1 MTAPGPRRLG
11 AGDPVAGDSSF
22 AFGAM
27 WRSALRNAARKPVGG
42 DAVEPSAGRA
52 SSDVPTAPSSSRV
65 VRDTRRDASDALEMH
80 VSVYNLPSA
89 LTRRT
94 PRVFVAL
101 LVEAPPEARV
111 PTHRGSKR
119 PGAPRGA
126 DAEASSSPTRAPR
139 DVRRGNWIVAGCT
152 EPTVV
157 PANARATRF
166 CVPVRVDGL
175 AGPLD
180 RGHLERLRARTKRIA
195 LALYRVPDAD
205 DADDAYVFADENL
218 SLATR
223 LERGLTTKRLETMEY
238 LGETSVNLGKVLV
251 EIAGRNRDASAR
263 DHYAL
268 TRNPARNAMLAG
280 NETNDATN
288 ETGSSISPFKRRGSS
303 LRKTAATPPFVDQLD
318 NGPIGLE
325 ILAAAPLFHP
335 PPSPRETGRVVADF
349 LVAFP
354 PPRIDPGG
362 AALAAHSA
370 YVRLCR
376 WAGDGYQPVYSS
388 LVCGSEE
395 EVRVE
400 PFLAGFPLGEG
411 KTGEGKTRGRG
422 PGTNALVARVPT
434 MHVPIGCLRGGGGST
449 REPGCML
456 TLTKTKTNGSDEFS
470 REHYPLPSPDAAWRL
485 EVVARLA
492 DGRDALVGAAEL
504 TPRELASAGARA
516 ALGDGPAALRC
527 DETDARDF
535 ADFDVSSPA
544 DGDARAVVLVE
555 RWAVRAGTRA
565 RPTDW
570 GPSTRRGGTNGGSES
585 VAETFSFFGEKIAAF
600 LGEKA
605 NVQTREG
612 RKGTNDDDDDDDDG
626 ELLAEKLA
634 ASAKEETKT
643 NSRGSAFSLQKEARI
658 SWTPSDSDWSASD
671 ASESDERETR
681 GYAPGR
687 TPRGQLRSSETKG
700 YLHIARRARFDASP
714 ETKPPVRSHQTET
727 DVPSTEAKNAFSS
740 SPARSDPRVIMTP
753 TRALLE
759 RASLA
764 RRVGNRADDAVAVA
778 EAGNASTSRALGL
791 GGGDDGSGRRDKQK
805 KGGRPKTD
813 SEAPSARRPVA
824 EAKFRPDPRLV
835 AAADDAVRVAVADR
849 LQSETRGELVESALR
864 VRRELLKKLTGE
876 LRYLEQRSRREAR
889 AGLGV
894 RGQHTASSAA
904 ARRKSERV

>member
-1 MTAPGPRRLG
+1 
-11 AGDPVAGDSSF
+11 
-22 AFGAM
+22 
-27 WRSALRNAARKPVGG
+27 
-42 DAVEPSAGRA
+42 
-52 SSDVPTAPSSSRV
+52 
-65 VRDTRRDASDALEMH
+65 
-80 VSVYNLPSA
+80 
-89 LTRRT
+89 
-94 PRVFVAL
+94 
-101 LVEAPPEARV
+101 
-111 PTHRGSKR
+111 
-119 PGAPRGA
+119 
-126 DAEASSSPTRAPR
+126 
-139 DVRRGNWIVAGCT
+139 
-152 EPTVV
+152 
-157 PANARATRF
+157 
-166 CVPVRVDGL
+166 
-175 AGPLD
+175 
-180 RGHLERLRARTKRIA
+180 
-195 LALYRVPDAD
+195 
-205 DADDAYVFADENL
+205 
-218 SLATR
+218 
-223 LERGLTTKRLETMEY
+223 
-238 LGETSVNLGKVLV
+238 
-251 EIAGRNRDASAR
+251 
-263 DHYAL
+263 
-268 TRNPARNAMLAG
+268 
-280 NETNDATN
+280 
-288 ETGSSISPFKRRGSS
+288 
-303 LRKTAATPPFVDQLD
+303 
-318 NGPIGLE
+318 
-325 ILAAAPLFHP
+325 
-335 PPSPRETGRVVADF
+335 
-349 LVAFP
+349 
-354 PPRIDPGG
+354 
-362 AALAAHSA
+362 
-370 YVRLCR
+370 
-376 WAGDGYQPVYSS
+376 
-388 LVCGSEE
+388 
-395 EVRVE
+395 
-400 PFLAGFPLGEG
+400 
-411 KTGEGKTRGRG
+411 
-422 PGTNALVARVPT
+422 
-434 MHVPIGCLRGGGGST
+434 
-449 REPGCML
+449 
-456 TLTKTKTNGSDEFS
+456 
-470 REHYPLPSPDAAWRL
+470 
-485 EVVARLA
+485 
-492 DGRDALVGAAEL
+492 
-504 TPRELASAGARA
+504 
-516 ALGDGPAALRC
+516 
-527 DETDARDF
+527 
-535 ADFDVSSPA
+535 
-544 DGDARAVVLVE
+544 
-555 RWAVRAGTRA
+555 
-565 RPTDW
+565 
-570 GPSTRRGGTNGGSES
+570 
-585 VAETFSFFGEKIAAF
+585 

-643 NSRGSAFSLQKEARI
+643 NSRGSAFSLQKEARV

>member
-1 MTAPGPRRLG
+1 M
-11 AGDPVAGDSSF
+11 
-22 AFGAM
+22 
-27 WRSALRNAARKPVGG
+27 
-42 DAVEPSAGRA
+42 
-52 SSDVPTAPSSSRV
+52 
-65 VRDTRRDASDALEMH
+65 
-80 VSVYNLPSA
+80 
-89 LTRRT
+89 
-94 PRVFVAL
+94 
-101 LVEAPPEARV
+101 
-111 PTHRGSKR
+111 
-119 PGAPRGA
+119 
-126 DAEASSSPTRAPR
+126 
-139 DVRRGNWIVAGCT
+139 
-152 EPTVV
+152 
-157 PANARATRF
+157 
-166 CVPVRVDGL
+166 
-175 AGPLD
+175 
-180 RGHLERLRARTKRIA
+180 
-195 LALYRVPDAD
+195 
-205 DADDAYVFADENL
+205 
-218 SLATR
+218 
-223 LERGLTTKRLETMEY
+223 
-238 LGETSVNLGKVLV
+238 
-251 EIAGRNRDASAR
+251 
-263 DHYAL
+263 YAH
-268 TRNPARNAMLAG
+268 A
-280 NETNDATN
+280 
-288 ETGSSISPFKRRGSS
+288 
-303 LRKTAATPPFVDQLD
+303 
-318 NGPIGLE
+318 
-325 ILAAAPLFHP
+325 
-335 PPSPRETGRVVADF
+335 
-349 LVAFP
+349 
-354 PPRIDPGG
+354 
-362 AALAAHSA
+362 
-370 YVRLCR
+370 
-376 WAGDGYQPVYSS
+376 
-388 LVCGSEE
+388 
-395 EVRVE
+395 
-400 PFLAGFPLGEG
+400 
-411 KTGEGKTRGRG
+411 
-422 PGTNALVARVPT
+422 
-434 MHVPIGCLRGGGGST
+434 
-449 REPGCML
+449 
-456 TLTKTKTNGSDEFS
+456 TKTKTNGSDGFRGNTIPS
-470 REHYPLPSPDAAWRL
+470 RLQTRRGAWKWSRASRMAAARSWAPPSSRRATR
-485 EVVARLA
+485 R
-492 DGRDALVGAAEL
+492 R
-504 TPRELASAGARA
+504 GARA

-643 NSRGSAFSLQKEARI
+643 NSRGSAREARV

-740 SPARSDPRVIMTP
+740 SPARSDARVIMTP

>member
-1 MTAPGPRRLG
+1 
-11 AGDPVAGDSSF
+11 
-22 AFGAM
+22 M

-111 PTHRGSKR
+111 PTHRGSR
-119 PGAPRGA
+119 GPGAPHGA
-126 DAEASSSPTRAPR
+126 DTEASSSLSSRAPR
-139 DVRRGNWIVAGCT
+139 DALSRRGNWIVAGCT
-152 EPTVV
+152 EPSVV

-180 RGHLERLRARTKRIA
+180 RGHLERLRARSKRIA

-218 SLATR
+218 SLQTR
-223 LERGLTTKRLETMEY
+223 LERRVTTKRLETMEY
-238 LGETSVNLGKVLV
+238 LGETFVNLGKVLV
-251 EIAGRNRDASAR
+251 AVANENRRDASAR

-268 TRNPARNAMLAG
+268 TRNPARHDAVLSG

-288 ETGSSISPFKRRGSS
+288 ETSAISAFKRRGSS
-303 LRKTAATPPFVDQLD
+303 LRKTAATES
-318 NGPIGLE
+318 GPIGLE
-325 ILAAAPLFHP
+325 ILAAAPFFHP
-335 PPSPRETGRVVADF
+335 PPSPLETGRVVADF

-400 PFLAGFPLGEG
+400 PFLAVRGGEGETGFPLG
-411 KTGEGKTRGRG
+411 KT

-434 MHVPIGCLRGGGGST
+434 MHVPIACLRGGGGST

-456 TLTKTKTNGSDEFS
+456 TLTKTKTKGSDGEAGPTNGEAPFKGSS

-504 TPRELASAGARA
+504 TPRELAAAGARA
-516 ALGDGPAALRC
+516 ALGDGPVALRC
-527 DETDARDF
+527 DEMDARDF

-565 RPTDW
+565 RQTDFFVE
-570 GPSTRRGGTNGGSES
+570 GETRRGGTLGGSES
-585 VAETFSFFGEKIAAF
+585 VSETFSRGRVKGKKEANTRCEGDDEK
-600 LGEKA
+600 LGE
-605 NVQTREG
+605 R
-612 RKGTNDDDDDDDDG
+612 R
-626 ELLAEKLA
+626 EKLA
-634 ASAKEETKT
+634 AEIKSSKEETKT
-643 NSRGSAFSLQKEARI
+643 NSELGELGSAREARV
-658 SWTPSDSDWSASD
+658 SWTPSSDSDWSASD
-671 ASESDERETR
+671 ASDSDEPRST
-681 GYAPGR
+681 APIRSGR
-687 TPRGQLRSSETKG
+687 TPRFSETETKG
-700 YLHIARRARFDASP
+700 YLHIARRARADASP
-714 ETKPPVRSHQTET
+714 SDSPPSQT
-727 DVPSTEAKNAFSS
+727 DVPSTEANDASS
-740 SPARSDPRVIMTP
+740 SFLARRDTRAIMTP

-764 RRVGNRADDAVAVA
+764 RRGDSRLDIRADDAVAVA
-778 EAGNASTSRALGL
+778 EARNASTSRALGL
-791 GGGDDGSGRRDKQK
+791 GGGDGSGSRNKQK
-805 KGGRPKTD
+805 NGQRPKTD
-813 SEAPSARRPVA
+813 SGEPSARRPVA

-835 AAADDAVRVAVADR
+835 AAADDAVRAAVADR

>member
-111 PTHRGSKR
+111 PTHRKSRG

-126 DAEASSSPTRAPR
+126 DTEASSSPTRAPR

-180 RGHLERLRARTKRIA
+180 RGHLERLRARTKKIA

-303 LRKTAATPPFVDQLD
+303 LRKTAVTES
-318 NGPIGLE
+318 GPIGLE

-376 WAGDGYQPVYSS
+376 WAGDGYAGQ
-388 LVCGSEE
+388 LAVCGSEE
-395 EVRVE
+395 V
-400 PFLAGFPLGEG
+400 
-411 KTGEGKTRGRG
+411 
-422 PGTNALVARVPT
+422 
-434 MHVPIGCLRGGGGST
+434 GGS
-449 REPGCML
+449 
-456 TLTKTKTNGSDEFS
+456 
-470 REHYPLPSPDAAWRL
+470 PSSA
-485 EVVARLA
+485 
-492 DGRDALVGAAEL
+492 
-504 TPRELASAGARA
+504 TPREGK
-516 ALGDGPAALRC
+516 
-527 DETDARDF
+527 
-535 ADFDVSSPA
+535 
-544 DGDARAVVLVE
+544 
-555 RWAVRAGTRA
+555 
-565 RPTDW
+565 
-570 GPSTRRGGTNGGSES
+570 RG
-585 VAETFSFFGEKIAAF
+585 V
-600 LGEKA
+600 
-605 NVQTREG
+605 G
-612 RKGTNDDDDDDDDG
+612 R
-626 ELLAEKLA
+626 
-634 ASAKEETKT
+634 
-643 NSRGSAFSLQKEARI
+643 
-658 SWTPSDSDWSASD
+658 
-671 ASESDERETR
+671 DER
-681 GYAPGR
+681 P
-687 TPRGQLRSSETKG
+687 S
-700 YLHIARRARFDASP
+700 RRPHHASIGCW
-714 ETKPPVRSHQTET
+714 R
-727 DVPSTEAKNAFSS
+727 
-740 SPARSDPRVIMTP
+740 R
-753 TRALLE
+753 
-759 RASLA
+759 
-764 RRVGNRADDAVAVA
+764 RRVDAEPDGAHAD
-778 EAGNASTSRALGL
+778 EN
-791 GGGDDGSGRRDKQK
+791 
-805 KGGRPKTD
+805 
-813 SEAPSARRPVA
+813 EN
-824 EAKFRPDPRLV
+824 EN
-835 AAADDAVRVAVADR
+835 
-849 LQSETRGELVESALR
+849 ENE
-864 VRRELLKKLTGE
+864 
-876 LRYLEQRSRREAR
+876 
-889 AGLGV
+889 
-894 RGQHTASSAA
+894 
-904 ARRKSERV
+904 RK

>member
-1 MTAPGPRRLG
+1 
-11 AGDPVAGDSSF
+11 
-22 AFGAM
+22 M

-111 PTHRGSKR
+111 PTHRGSR
-119 PGAPRGA
+119 GPGAPHGA
-126 DAEASSSPTRAPR
+126 DTEASSSPTRAPR
-139 DVRRGNWIVAGCT
+139 DARRGNWIVAGCT
-152 EPTVV
+152 EPAVV

-180 RGHLERLRARTKRIA
+180 RGHLERLRARSKRIA

-218 SLATR
+218 SLETR
-223 LERGLTTKRLETMEY
+223 LERRVTTKRLETMEY

-251 EIAGRNRDASAR
+251 AVANENANENVRDASAR

-268 TRNPARNAMLAG
+268 TRNPARDAERLFGGNG
-280 NETNDATN
+280 NETNDETNDETN
-288 ETGSSISPFKRRGSS
+288 ETFGAPIFAFKRRGSS
-303 LRKTAATPPFVDQLD
+303 LRKTAATPPS
-318 NGPIGLE
+318 GPGPGPIPGPMDTIGLE
-325 ILAAAPLFHP
+325 ILAAAPFFHP
-335 PPSPRETGRVVADF
+335 PPSPLETGRVVADF

-400 PFLAGFPLGEG
+400 PFLAVRGGEG
-411 KTGEGKTRGRG
+411 KTGFPLGKT

-434 MHVPIGCLRGGGGST
+434 MHVPIACLRGGGGST

-456 TLTKTKTNGSDEFS
+456 TLTKTKTKGSDGEAGPTNGEAPFKGSS
-470 REHYPLPSPDAAWRL
+470 REYYPLPSPDAAWRL

-504 TPRELASAGARA
+504 TPRELAAAGARA

-527 DETDARDF
+527 DEMDARDF
-535 ADFDVSSPA
+535 ADFDVSSPV

-565 RPTDW
+565 RRTDR
-570 GPSTRRGGTNGGSES
+570 GETRRGGTLIRGSES
-585 VAETFSFFGEKIAAF
+585 VCFETFSLSGKKNAHAF
-600 LGEKA
+600 NAFSGKKEA
-605 NVQTREG
+605 NARREG
-612 RKGTNDDDDDDDDG
+612 DDDDG
-626 ELLAEKLA
+626 ERREKLA
-634 ASAKEETKT
+634 AEEAKEETKT
-643 NSRGSAFSLQKEARI
+643 NSELGSAREARVF
-658 SWTPSDSDWSASD
+658 SETPSSDSDWSASD
-671 ASESDERETR
+671 ASDSDEPRST
-681 GYAPGR
+681 APIRSGR
-687 TPRGQLRSSETKG
+687 TPRFSETETKG
-700 YLHIARRARFDASP
+700 YLHIARRARADASP
-714 ETKPPVRSHQTET
+714 SDSPPSQT
-727 DVPSTEAKNAFSS
+727 DVPSTEAKNASS
-740 SPARSDPRVIMTP
+740 SFLARRDTRAIMTP

-764 RRVGNRADDAVAVA
+764 RRGDSRLDIRADDAVAVA
-778 EAGNASTSRALGL
+778 EARNASTSRALGL
-791 GGGDDGSGRRDKQK
+791 GGGDGSGSRNKQK
-805 KGGRPKTD
+805 NGQRPKTD
-813 SEAPSARRPVA
+813 SGEPSARRPVA

-835 AAADDAVRVAVADR
+835 AAADDAVRAAVADR

-864 VRRELLKKLTGE
+864 IRRELLKKLTGE

>member
-1 MTAPGPRRLG
+1 MTSCDAGRFVTMVIKLRPKMVAGRARPPAEPFFAVEICINLISSLRDRPRPASTRGRGPGR
-11 AGDPVAGDSSF
+11 GDSSLT
-22 AFGAM
+22 FGAM

-42 DAVEPSAGRA
+42 DAVEPSAGRI

-111 PTHRGSKR
+111 PTHRKSRG

-126 DAEASSSPTRAPR
+126 DTEASSSPTRAPR

-180 RGHLERLRARTKRIA
+180 RGHLERLRARTKKIA

-303 LRKTAATPPFVDQLD
+303 LRKTAVTES
-318 NGPIGLE
+318 GPIGLE

-411 KTGEGKTRGRG
+411 KPAGE
-422 PGTNALVARVPT
+422 NA
-434 MHVPIGCLRGGGGST
+434 G
-449 REPGCML
+449 
-456 TLTKTKTNGSDEFS
+456 
-470 REHYPLPSPDAAWRL
+470 
-485 EVVARLA
+485 
-492 DGRDALVGAAEL
+492 
-504 TPRELASAGARA
+504 AGAR
-516 ALGDGPAALRC
+516 
-527 DETDARDF
+527 
-535 ADFDVSSPA
+535 
-544 DGDARAVVLVE
+544 
-555 RWAVRAGTRA
+555 
-565 RPTDW
+565 
-570 GPSTRRGGTNGGSES
+570 
-585 VAETFSFFGEKIAAF
+585 
-600 LGEKA
+600 
-605 NVQTREG
+605 
-612 RKGTNDDDDDDDDG
+612 
-626 ELLAEKLA
+626 
-634 ASAKEETKT
+634 
-643 NSRGSAFSLQKEARI
+643 
-658 SWTPSDSDWSASD
+658 
-671 ASESDERETR
+671 DER
-681 GYAPGR
+681 
-687 TPRGQLRSSETKG
+687 
-700 YLHIARRARFDASP
+700 ARRARP
-714 ETKPPVRSHQTET
+714 HH
-727 DVPSTEAKNAFSS
+727 
-740 SPARSDPRVIMTP
+740 ARPDRVF
-753 TRALLE
+753 
-759 RASLA
+759 A
-764 RRVGNRADDAVAVA
+764 RR
-778 EAGNASTSRALGL
+778 
-791 GGGDDGSGRRDKQK
+791 RRVD
-805 KGGRPKTD
+805 
-813 SEAPSARRPVA
+813 
-824 EAKFRPDPRLV
+824 
-835 AAADDAVRVAVADR
+835 
-849 LQSETRGELVESALR
+849 
-864 VRRELLKKLTGE
+864 
-876 LRYLEQRSRREAR
+876 AR
-889 AGLGV
+889 AGMYA
-894 RGQHTASSAA
+894 HADENENENENE
-904 ARRKSERV
+904 RK

>member
-1 MTAPGPRRLG
+1 
-11 AGDPVAGDSSF
+11 
-22 AFGAM
+22 M

-111 PTHRGSKR
+111 PTHRGSR
-119 PGAPRGA
+119 GPGAPHGA
-126 DAEASSSPTRAPR
+126 DTEASSSLSSRAPR
-139 DVRRGNWIVAGCT
+139 DALSRRGNWIVAGCT
-152 EPTVV
+152 EPAVV

-180 RGHLERLRARTKRIA
+180 RGHLERLRARSKRIA

-218 SLATR
+218 SLETR
-223 LERGLTTKRLETMEY
+223 LERRVTTKRLETMEY
-238 LGETSVNLGKVLV
+238 LGETFVNLGKVLV
-251 EIAGRNRDASAR
+251 AVANENRRDASAR

-268 TRNPARNAMLAG
+268 TRNPARHDAVLSG

-288 ETGSSISPFKRRGSS
+288 ETSAIFAFKRRGSS
-303 LRKTAATPPFVDQLD
+303 LRKTAATES
-318 NGPIGLE
+318 GPIGLE
-325 ILAAAPLFHP
+325 ILAAAPFFHP
-335 PPSPRETGRVVADF
+335 PPSPLETGRVVADF

-400 PFLAGFPLGEG
+400 PFLAVRGGEG
-411 KTGEGKTRGRG
+411 KT

-434 MHVPIGCLRGGGGST
+434 MHVPIACLRGGGGST

-456 TLTKTKTNGSDEFS
+456 TLTKTKTKTKGSDGSS

-504 TPRELASAGARA
+504 TPRELAAAGARA
-516 ALGDGPAALRC
+516 GLGDGPAALRC
-527 DETDARDF
+527 DEMDARDF

-565 RPTDW
+565 RQTDFFVE
-570 GPSTRRGGTNGGSES
+570 GETRRGGTLGGSES
-585 VAETFSFFGEKIAAF
+585 VSETFSLSGKKNAFAFSGKKEANTRSPSGDDEK
-600 LGEKA
+600 LGE
-605 NVQTREG
+605 R
-612 RKGTNDDDDDDDDG
+612 R
-626 ELLAEKLA
+626 EKLA
-634 ASAKEETKT
+634 AELQSSKEETKT
-643 NSRGSAFSLQKEARI
+643 NSELGELGSAREAREV
-658 SWTPSDSDWSASD
+658 SWTPSSDSDRSASD
-671 ASESDERETR
+671 ASDSDEPRETR

-687 TPRGQLRSSETKG
+687 TPRSFPSTETKG
-700 YLHIARRARFDASP
+700 YLHIARRARADASR
-714 ETKPPVRSHQTET
+714 ESDSPPSQT
-727 DVPSTEAKNAFSS
+727 DVQNSTEANDASS
-740 SPARSDPRVIMTP
+740 SFPARRDARAIMTP

-759 RASLA
+759 RASLCSNA
-764 RRVGNRADDAVAVA
+764 RGDSRLDIRAETSAVAVA
-778 EAGNASTSRALGL
+778 EARNASTSRALGL
-791 GGGDDGSGRRDKQK
+791 GGSRDGSGSIRNKQK
-805 KGGRPKTD
+805 FGQRPPKTD
-813 SEAPSARRPVA
+813 SGEPSARRLAGPVA

-835 AAADDAVRVAVADR
+835 AAADDAVRAAVADR

-876 LRYLEQRSRREAR
+876 LRYLEQRSKREAR
-889 AGLGV
+889 AGLG
-894 RGQHTASSAA
+894 GLGLEQHTASSAA
-904 ARRKSERV
+904 ARRKSEQRV

>member
-1 MTAPGPRRLG
+1 
-11 AGDPVAGDSSF
+11 
-22 AFGAM
+22 M

-42 DAVEPSAGRA
+42 DAVEPSAGRV

-111 PTHRGSKR
+111 PTHRGSR
-119 PGAPRGA
+119 GPGAPHGA
-126 DAEASSSPTRAPR
+126 DTEASSSLSSRAPR
-139 DVRRGNWIVAGCT
+139 DAPSRRGNWIVAGCT
-152 EPTVV
+152 EPSVV

-180 RGHLERLRARTKRIA
+180 RGHLERLRARSKRIA

-218 SLATR
+218 SLQTR
-223 LERGLTTKRLETMEY
+223 LERRVTTKRLETMEY
-238 LGETSVNLGKVLV
+238 LGETFVNLGKVLV
-251 EIAGRNRDASAR
+251 AVANENRRDASAR

-268 TRNPARNAMLAG
+268 TRNPARHDAVLSG

-288 ETGSSISPFKRRGSS
+288 ETSAISAFKRRGSS
-303 LRKTAATPPFVDQLD
+303 LRKTAATES
-318 NGPIGLE
+318 GPIGLE
-325 ILAAAPLFHP
+325 ILAAAPFFHP
-335 PPSPRETGRVVADF
+335 PPSPLETGRVVADF

-400 PFLAGFPLGEG
+400 PFLAVRGGEGETGFPLG
-411 KTGEGKTRGRG
+411 KT

-434 MHVPIGCLRGGGGST
+434 MHVPIACLRGGGGST

-456 TLTKTKTNGSDEFS
+456 TLTKTKTEGSDGSS

-504 TPRELASAGARA
+504 TPRELAAAGARA
-516 ALGDGPAALRC
+516 ALGDGPVALRC
-527 DETDARDF
+527 DEMDARDF

-565 RPTDW
+565 RQTDSSW
-570 GPSTRRGGTNGGSES
+570 GPSTRRGGTTPEGSES
-585 VAETFSFFGEKIAAF
+585 VSETFSTFPGKKNAFSF
-600 LGEKA
+600 LGKKEA
-605 NVQTREG
+605 NTRSPSG
-612 RKGTNDDDDDDDDG
+612 DD
-626 ELLAEKLA
+626 EKLGERREKSFPTA
-634 ASAKEETKT
+634 ELQSSKEETKT
-643 NSRGSAFSLQKEARI
+643 NSELGELGELGSAREARV
-658 SWTPSDSDWSASD
+658 SWTPSSDSDRSASD
-671 ASESDERETR
+671 ASDSDEPRST
-681 GYAPGR
+681 APIRSGR
-687 TPRGQLRSSETKG
+687 TPRFSETETKG
-700 YLHIARRARFDASP
+700 YLHIARRARADASP
-714 ETKPPVRSHQTET
+714 SDSPPSQT
-727 DVPSTEAKNAFSS
+727 DVPSTEAKNASS
-740 SPARSDPRVIMTP
+740 SFLARRDTRAIMTP

-764 RRVGNRADDAVAVA
+764 RRRDSRLDIRAETSAVAVA
-778 EAGNASTSRALGL
+778 PSTRNASTSRALGL
-791 GGGDDGSGRRDKQK
+791 GGSRDGSGSFFTKNKQK
-805 KGGRPKTD
+805 NGQRPKTD
-813 SEAPSARRPVA
+813 SGEPSARRLAGPVA

-835 AAADDAVRVAVADR
+835 AAADDAVRAAVADR
-849 LQSETRGELVESALR
+849 LQSETRGELVESAMR

>member
-1 MTAPGPRRLG
+1 
-11 AGDPVAGDSSF
+11 
-22 AFGAM
+22 M

-111 PTHRGSKR
+111 PTHRGSR
-119 PGAPRGA
+119 GPGAPHGA
-126 DAEASSSPTRAPR
+126 DTEASSSLSSRAPR
-139 DVRRGNWIVAGCT
+139 DALSRRGNWIVAGCT
-152 EPTVV
+152 EPAVV

-180 RGHLERLRARTKRIA
+180 RGHLERLRARSKRIA

-218 SLATR
+218 SLQTR
-223 LERGLTTKRLETMEY
+223 LERRVTTKRLETMEY
-238 LGETSVNLGKVLV
+238 LGETFVNLGKVLV
-251 EIAGRNRDASAR
+251 AVANENRRDASAR

-268 TRNPARNAMLAG
+268 TRNPARHDAVLSG

-288 ETGSSISPFKRRGSS
+288 ETCAIFAFKRRGSS
-303 LRKTAATPPFVDQLD
+303 LRKTAATES
-318 NGPIGLE
+318 GPIGLE
-325 ILAAAPLFHP
+325 ILAAAPFFHP
-335 PPSPRETGRVVADF
+335 PPSPLETGRVVADF

-400 PFLAGFPLGEG
+400 PFLAVRGGEG
-411 KTGEGKTRGRG
+411 KT

-434 MHVPIGCLRGGGGST
+434 MHVPIACLRGGGGST

-456 TLTKTKTNGSDEFS
+456 TLTKTKTKGSDGSS

-504 TPRELASAGARA
+504 TPRELAAAGARA

-527 DETDARDF
+527 DEMDARDF

-565 RPTDW
+565 RQTDSSW
-570 GPSTRRGGTNGGSES
+570 GPSTRRGGTTPEGSES
-585 VAETFSFFGEKIAAF
+585 VSETFSLSGKKNAFAFSGKKEANTRREGDDDEK
-600 LGEKA
+600 LGE
-605 NVQTREG
+605 R
-612 RKGTNDDDDDDDDG
+612 R
-626 ELLAEKLA
+626 EKLA
-634 ASAKEETKT
+634 AEIKSSKEETKT
-643 NSRGSAFSLQKEARI
+643 NSELGELGSAREARV
-658 SWTPSDSDWSASD
+658 SWTPSSDSDRSASD
-671 ASESDERETR
+671 ASDSDEPPPRST
-681 GYAPGR
+681 APIRSGR
-687 TPRGQLRSSETKG
+687 TPRFSETETKG
-700 YLHIARRARFDASP
+700 YLHIARRARADASP
-714 ETKPPVRSHQTET
+714 SDSPPSQT
-727 DVPSTEAKNAFSS
+727 DVQNSTEAENASS
-740 SPARSDPRVIMTP
+740 FPARRDARAIMTP

-759 RASLA
+759 RASLCSNA
-764 RRVGNRADDAVAVA
+764 RGDSRLDIRAETSAVAVA
-778 EAGNASTSRALGL
+778 EARNASTSRALGL
-791 GGGDDGSGRRDKQK
+791 GGSRDGSGSIRNKQK
-805 KGGRPKTD
+805 FGQRPPKTD
-813 SEAPSARRPVA
+813 SGEPSARRLAGPVA

-835 AAADDAVRVAVADR
+835 AAADDAVRAAVADR

-876 LRYLEQRSRREAR
+876 LRYLEQRSKREAR
-889 AGLGV
+889 AGLG
-894 RGQHTASSAA
+894 GLGLEQHTASSAA
-904 ARRKSERV
+904 ARRKSEQRV